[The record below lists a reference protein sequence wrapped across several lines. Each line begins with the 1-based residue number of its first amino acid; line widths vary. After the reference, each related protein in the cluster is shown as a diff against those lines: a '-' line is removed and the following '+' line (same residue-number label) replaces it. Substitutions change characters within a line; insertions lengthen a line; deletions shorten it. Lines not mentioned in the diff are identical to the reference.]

1 MPANFMSTGPSKPRC
16 STVFRT
22 IDLILWIFLSTCPF
36 CQGAYPAAGVKS
48 VPARPSLPENSS
60 ETNPRSLSA
69 TSTSGGP
76 AQSIQPSSIS
86 RNSSPDVLPF
96 PRYLATHQS
105 VPSSRITAQP
115 CVTPLESFS
124 YAKSVRTVSL
134 NCPMFC
140 FTLPGFCVFGG
151 AAFRQ
156 IEHFMPLTAA
166 RAKSLPPDNR
176 TILSSSAF
184 GG

>member
-1 MPANFMSTGPSKPRC
+1 MSAGPSQPKC
-16 STVFRT
+16 DIVFR
-22 IDLILWIFLSTCPF
+22 IMDFMLWIFLSTFPF
-36 CQGAYPAAGVKS
+36 CQGAYPAAGVKR

-115 CVTPLESFS
+115 CVIPFESFS
-124 YAKSVRTVSL
+124 YAKSVRTISL
-134 NCPMFC
+134 NCQIFC
-140 FTLPGFCVFGG
+140 LTLPGFCDFGG
-151 AAFRQ
+151 ADFRQ

-184 GG
+184 DG